1 MRFFVLVFSFFI
13 FSNLFSDT
21 VHIVQQG
28 ENLLRIANQYNIT
41 VSEIKEVNRLS
52 SDHIRA
58 GQRLIIKQAN
68 QENPIYYTVKRGDTL
83 TRIAVSNN
91 TSVAKIREWNRLP
104 NNNIRENQRLIVG
117 HEVKEPPPSPPQQTQ
132 RAEQVPLG
140 NNRTHT
146 VKKGENLYRISLL
159 YEVSVD
165 DLRRWNRLSSSV
177 IKVGQHIIIAE
188 PGSPVSNPIQ
198 ERRLEE
204 YVPSIHDGLAVLPVQ
219 NVRVLSEF
227 GMRNRRMHNGID
239 LGGSPGSPIYA
250 VLPGKVVFSG
260 IQRGFGN
267 VIILEHANHI
277 MTVYGHNEANLV
289 RVGEEVFQGQLIA
302 RMGNTGNASTY
313 HLHFEYRIRGVAR
326 NPRELLHF

>member
-1 MRFFVLVFSFFI
+1 MKFILLLLTIFI
-13 FSNLFSDT
+13 FSSLFSDT

-28 ENLLRIANQYNIT
+28 ENLLRIANLYNTT

-58 GQRLIIKQAN
+58 GQRLIIKRVSPG
-68 QENPIYYTVKRGDTL
+68 NPIYYTVKRGDTL

-117 HEVKEPPPSPPQQTQ
+117 HEVKAPPPPPPPPPQKT
-132 RAEQVPLG
+132 EQVSAT

-146 VKKGENLYRISLL
+146 IKKCENLYRISLL
-159 YEVSVD
+159 YGVSVD

-177 IKVGQHIIIAE
+177 IKVGQKIIIAE
-188 PGSPVSNPIQ
+188 PGSPIAQPVPES
-198 ERRLEE
+198 RLEE
-204 YVPSIHDGLAVLPVQ
+204 YIPAIHDGLAVLPVQ

-239 LGGSPGSPIYA
+239 LGGSPGAPIYA

-267 VIILEHANHI
+267 VIIIEHANHV

-289 RVGEEVFQGQLIA
+289 RVGEEIFQGQLIA

-313 HLHFEYRIRGVAR
+313 HLHFEYRVRGVAK
-326 NPRELLHF
+326 NPRELLSF